1 MSKFYLFIFSILI
14 FINTSFGQAPRIN
27 SFTPIKAQIGA
38 TITITGSNFSTLLTA
53 NTVYFGGVQATVLSA
68 TSTNLQV
75 TVPVGAAF
83 GAISVTVN
91 NLSAYSKNWFSTT
104 FGNGEAINTETFK
117 AATIIANTH
126 KPCFADF
133 NGDGLVD
140 MVGFIGSNKIAV
152 FKNIGSTD
160 KIEFATGVEFAASN
174 GAQLMARDLD
184 GDGKLDIILSN
195 TSFSSVSIF
204 RNTYAGASFSFAAPT
219 YYSFI
224 NGDNVYSFDV
234 ADMDRD
240 GKPDLIAGY
249 VSSGRAFSIGKNT
262 STVGAISFAAGI
274 NVSYGSIPGGSG
286 NVGNSGVVRVADID
300 GDNLP
305 DVTVCSRFFK
315 PFLVFRNTSTM
326 QGSFTFAAKDIINS
340 GRGTEIGNGFFD
352 IKLAD
357 VDGDN
362 KPEIGYVCLDSNFVS
377 IYKNT
382 STVGL
387 VAFDNRVDFPVSYAN
402 KTLAF
407 NDVDG
412 DGKTD
417 VVTLAAD
424 SVNVLKNNTA
434 IGGNFLFQATEKFKI
449 DYATQTIDAIDID
462 LDGIPDII
470 VGGSDVN
477 QNNRNSTYVLR
488 NSVYAPTINSV
499 IPITAS
505 QGTPITIKGKRFTGV
520 TLVGFGNTNA
530 TSFTIVSDSVITAIL
545 GNGASGH
552 VQVSNSNATSKFPGF
567 TYSAPIPIITAVIPF
582 SGQVG
587 SSVLI
592 KGKNFNPNA
601 TENIVRFGAAK
612 VYIESGTDSTIVV
625 RVPVNTSP
633 LPISVTNAI
642 SNLMAYSHQPFITT
656 FESNIAAFSNN
667 QFGDTVNYAT
677 FSNPIKIATADFD
690 NDSKTDIVASVYF
703 NTNRASVFKNLGVAN
718 AVQFNP
724 AKDYNT
730 YTGTFNINNGAGI
743 TNTIAVD
750 IDGDGM
756 PDMASICDIPD
767 WLAIHLNTGY
777 IDRINFDST
786 KVFYTGANPSS
797 VSAADFDND
806 GKTDLATTN
815 SSSGNISVFKN
826 LSTVGNIQ
834 FKEKTDYTSGSAPQ
848 DAQLYDFDNDGKV
861 DIAAINLNNNNFVVL
876 RNTSTTGSI
885 SFANTITFPT
895 GISPVRIMAADFNN
909 DNKIDIVVA
918 NNQTKNISVF
928 KNTSTPGII
937 NFDAKV
943 DYAIPDF
950 PRGITAADLDGDGKI
965 DIAVGNT
972 GSTANISLFKNNST
986 ADSIKFL
993 PKVDI
998 SKTNTPTDVF
1008 ATDVNNDG
1016 VLDLIVSNSSKKITI
1031 LKNKIGQPQ
1040 ITPICINQDS
1050 IVFTTNLIGAQYQ
1063 WQQSPDSNFTNITNN
1078 SNYAGTN
1085 TNKLVIKNIPS
1096 NWYNY
1101 QYRCVVDGNYSQ
1113 VRTLKVEAK
1122 WIGGVSNNWEDAAN
1136 WSCGQLPDPNSDVI
1150 ITAGNVFINSNVS
1163 VRSVRVSG
1171 TGILTVVTGF
1181 NLTTVF

>member
-1 MSKFYLFIFSILI
+1 MSKFYLVIFSFLI
-14 FINTSFGQAPRIN
+14 INTSFGQAPRIN
-27 SFTPIKAQIGA
+27 SFTPTKAPIGA
-38 TITITGSNFSTLLTA
+38 TINITGINFSNAPTA
-53 NTVYFGGVQATVLSA
+53 NTVYFGGVKATVLSA

-75 TVPVGAAF
+75 TVPIGAAF

-91 NLSAYSKNWFSTT
+91 NLTAYSTSWFSTT
-104 FGNGEAINTETFK
+104 FGNGEAINTESFK
-117 AATIIANTH
+117 AASIIANTH

-133 NGDGLVD
+133 DGDGLVD
-140 MVGFIGSNKIAV
+140 MVGFISNNKIAV
-152 FKNIGSTD
+152 YKNIGTTD
-160 KIEFATGVEFAASN
+160 NIEFAPGVEFAASN
-174 GAQLMARDLD
+174 GTQLMARDLD
-184 GDGKLDIILSN
+184 GDGKLDIVLSN
-195 TSFSSVSIF
+195 SSFSSISIF
-204 RNTYAGASFSFAAPT
+204 RNTYAGVFFSFATPT
-219 YYSFI
+219 YYTFI
-224 NGDNVYSFDV
+224 SGDNVYSFDI
-234 ADMDRD
+234 ADMDKD

-262 STVGAISFAAGI
+262 STVGAISFAAGA
-274 NVSYGSIPGGSG
+274 NVSYGTIPGGAG
-286 NVGNSGVVRVADID
+286 NVGNSGVIKVTDID

-315 PFLVFRNTSTM
+315 PFLVFRNTSSM
-326 QGSFTFAAKDIINS
+326 QGSFTFASKDIINS
-340 GRGTEIGNGFFD
+340 GRGTEIANGFFD

-357 VDGDN
+357 IDGDN
-362 KPEIGYVCLDSNFVS
+362 KPDIGYVCLDSNYVAL
-377 IYKNT
+377 YKNT
-382 STVGL
+382 STIGL
-387 VAFDNRVDFPVSYAN
+387 VSFDSRVDFPVSYAN

-417 VVTLAAD
+417 IITLAAD

-434 IGGNFLFQATEKFKI
+434 TGGSFIFQASQKFKVN
-449 DYATQTIDAIDID
+449 YATQTIDAIDID
-462 LDGIPDII
+462 VDGKPDII
-470 VGGSDVN
+470 VGGTDVN
-477 QNNRNSTYVLR
+477 QNNRNTTYVLR
-488 NSVYAPTINSV
+488 NSVFAPTINSV

-505 QGTPITIKGKRFTGV
+505 QGTPITIKGKRFTDV
-520 TLVGFGNTNA
+520 TLVSFGNTNA
-530 TSFTIVSDSVITAIL
+530 ISFTIISDTVIIAIV

-552 VQVSNSNATSKFPGF
+552 VQVSNSIATSKFPGF
-567 TYSAPIPIITAVIPF
+567 IYSAPIPIITAVIPT

-587 SSVLI
+587 SLVLI

-601 TENIVRFGAAK
+601 TENIIRFGAAK
-612 VYIESGTDSTIVV
+612 AYIESGTDSTIVV
-625 RVPVNTSP
+625 RVPANTSP
-633 LPISVTNAI
+633 LPINVTNAI

-656 FESNIAAFSNN
+656 FESNIAVFSNS

-690 NDSKTDIVASVYF
+690 NDAKTDIVASVYF
-703 NTNRASVFKNLGVAN
+703 NTNRASVFKNIGAAN

-730 YTGTFNINNGAGI
+730 YTGAFNINNGAGV

-756 PDMASICDIPD
+756 PDMASICDMPD

-777 IDRINFDST
+777 IDRINFDSS
-786 KVFYTGANPSS
+786 KVFYTGSNPNS

-815 SSSGNISVFKN
+815 SSSGNISIFKN
-826 LSTVGNIQ
+826 LSTVGNIL
-834 FKEKTDYTSGSAPQ
+834 FKEKLDYSCGSAPQ

-861 DIAAINLNNNNFVVL
+861 DIAAINLNNNNFAVL

-885 SFANTITFPT
+885 SFANNITFST
-895 GISPVRIMAADFNN
+895 GTSPVRIMAADFNN
-909 DNKIDIVVA
+909 DKKIDIVVA

-928 KNTSTPGII
+928 KNISTPGNI

-943 DYAIPDF
+943 DYTIPDF

-965 DIAVGNT
+965 DIAVGNN
-972 GSTANISLFKNNST
+972 GSTASISLFKNNST

-1085 TNKLVIKNIPS
+1085 TNTLVIKNIPS

-1101 QYRCVVDGNYSQ
+1101 QYRCVVDENYSQ
-1113 VRTLKVEAK
+1113 IRTLKVEAK

-1136 WSCGQLPDPNSDVI
+1136 WSCGQLPDANSDVI
-1150 ITAGNVFINSNVS
+1150 ITLGNVYINSNVS

-1171 TGILTVVTGF
+1171 TGRLTIISGY